1 MHFKVTRDTKLWSW
15 FISDISK
22 GERKEA
28 QGNFTKFP
36 ANFYTIEY
44 KIYSVQCFTQFI
56 LIWKKRKFEFWNKQ
70 LLLTL
75 KILLTFPFFTGTIS
89 VAGRVFSLKEHLWQ
103 NIYLA
108 TDFSFFSSLCI
119 SSYLI
124 DELFQETLVF
134 WDLFEIFL
142 FEDVVNQIW
151 LFVIIRTE
159 NNKKGYIFQSLQ
171 FLHRILLDAGCI
183 IHGTIMSETKKGD
196 VMPRGRSQTTLTY
209 FWAFWPPSPLVDS
222 FT

>member
-1 MHFKVTRDTKLWSW
+1 MK
-15 FISDISK
+15 
-22 GERKEA
+22 
-28 QGNFTKFP
+28 
-36 ANFYTIEY
+36 
-44 KIYSVQCFTQFI
+44 
-56 LIWKKRKFEFWNKQ
+56 
-70 LLLTL
+70 
-75 KILLTFPFFTGTIS
+75 PFQSSLQITVNS
-89 VAGRVFSLKEHLWQ
+89 LFSLKEQLWK

-108 TDFSFFSSLCI
+108 TDFLFFSSLCI

-151 LFVIIRTE
+151 LLVIIRTE

-183 IHGTIMSETKKGD
+183 IHSTVMSETKKSWTYSKKQMQ
-196 VMPRGRSQTTLTY
+196 VLTFQFLDFCLSNPANRLSCHACGFY
-209 FWAFWPPSPLVDS
+209 GPLG
-222 FT
+222 